1 MTMSRDAMLMRIYTD
16 DAAMH
21 GDDEVVDVIVGRAR
35 RAGLAGATVLRGRVG
50 FASGSAVHKHHS
62 FGIGDNPPMVIE
74 LVDSEKNLRAFSKL
88 LEDLR
93 GIGLVTLEKVEIVTT
108 GWGNPDGQ

>member
-1 MTMSRDAMLMRIYTD
+1 MTISTDAMLLRIYTD

-50 FASGSAVHKHHS
+50 FASGSVVHEHHTL
-62 FGIGDNPPMVIE
+62 GIGDNPPMVIE
-74 LVDSEKNLRAFSKL
+74 IVDNEENLRVFL
-88 LEDLR
+88 NMLGDLR
-93 GIGLVTLEKVEIVTT
+93 GIGLVTLEKVEIVTMD
-108 GWGNPDGQ
+108 PVK